1 MLTQA
6 GAPTVHPLLFLHH
19 QGKYEHRKKGQK
31 YLSITKKIVF
41 ADKPTKRF
49 LKTP

>member
-6 GAPTVHPLLFLHH
+6 VAPTVHPLLFLHH

-31 YLSITKKIVF
+31 YLSISKKIVF
-41 ADKPTKRF
+41 ADKPIKRI